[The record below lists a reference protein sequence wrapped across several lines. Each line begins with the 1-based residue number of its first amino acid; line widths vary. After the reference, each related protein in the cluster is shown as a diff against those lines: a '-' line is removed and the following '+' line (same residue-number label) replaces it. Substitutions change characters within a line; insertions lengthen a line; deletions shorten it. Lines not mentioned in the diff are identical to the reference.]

1 VQPFHN
7 PYGQQLPRGPDPR
20 IPYKSLFAAS
30 LSLLAYST
38 LTAIALAAWFTRAPD
53 PWTWKSEVAVASCIL
68 GVVTSA
74 VVWRFPSRA
83 TLIMGIAVILLSL
96 VRVGGFDEW
105 SWVTFIMLAVT
116 VLLLVPLVHA
126 MVLLPRG

>member
-1 VQPFHN
+1 MQPVQN
-7 PYGQQLPRGPDPR
+7 PYGPKLPPEPDSR
-20 IPYKSLFAAS
+20 VPYKSLFAAS

-38 LTAIALAAWFTRAPD
+38 LTAIALAAWFARAPD
-53 PWTWKSEVAVASCIL
+53 PWTWKSEVAIVGCLL
-68 GVVTSA
+68 GVITSA
-74 VVWRFPSRA
+74 VVWRYPSRT
-83 TLIMGIAVILLSL
+83 TLIAGIVVILLSL

-105 SWVTFIMLAVT
+105 SWVTGVMLAVT